1 MHVSTF
7 DLKLNV
13 LNCVGCINYIY
24 MFVLTLL
31 FVSFFQAQSPS
42 DSLKAELA
50 KEKSP
55 EKRSTLYYQLART
68 VYGSDQD
75 LAILYADS
83 AFQEAKNAG
92 SLKQQANALNV
103 KGVSQLIKSEF
114 DQSMASHL
122 EALKIREQ
130 IQDTTGMVESYV
142 NIGNI
147 LYRTSKSY
155 DASLQ
160 YKKGVRLARMT
171 DNSRALSLLYNNLG
185 SYFRDRW
192 KSTDE
197 KIDYDSAMY
206 YLGGALEMKTK
217 LSDKS
222 GMINTLGM
230 LTELAQAEGKF
241 QEAENFLKQVLE
253 ISETTDNKEL
263 QISAKVEMGDF
274 LLENGSPLRAL
285 PFFLSAHEIAKSMDS
300 KFQTTHTLGYLAEV
314 YVAMGNYPKAVEYYK
329 QKVEADWKL
338 QNESNQ
344 KLANDLLIKY
354 ETEKK
359 ELENQRLLE
368 EQRFLDLDLQ
378 RKNEQLIAVGLAFLI
393 LIGIYFWQRKKKL
406 ELAKAHQD
414 LNQLLAQ
421 TQEQHQQIELQAKAL
436 EQSNQALK
444 ESNRIRERLFSVISH
459 DLKTPISTLQTG
471 LEYWSDDTL
480 SQQEFQAILPKI
492 ITQTET
498 VRTLMENLLEW
509 SQAQLDYSKIS
520 ISEVDLHGLVQELI
534 GILKQTSE
542 SKGLNFVNE
551 IPEGHLI
558 NTDQDRLA
566 FILRN
571 LISNAIKY
579 TPSGGTVSLGLD
591 PDHRHSIYVADTG
604 IGMSQEQISALF
616 SGKITSKK
624 GTKGEKGTGI
634 GLILCKEFAE
644 SIGARLKVRSQENQ
658 GSVFTILMD

>member
-1 MHVSTF
+1 MSA
-7 DLKLNV
+7 L
-13 LNCVGCINYIY
+13 I
-24 MFVLTLL
+24 LL

-42 DSLKAELA
+42 DSLRAELV
-50 KEKSP
+50 KEKSS

-75 LAILYADS
+75 LAIVYADS
-83 AFQEAKNAG
+83 AFQEAKNSG
-92 SLKQQANALNV
+92 SLKQEANALNI
-103 KGVSQLIKSEF
+103 KGVAQLIKSEF
-114 DQSMASHL
+114 DQSMSSHL

-130 IQDTTGMVESYV
+130 IQDTTGMVESYL

-147 LYRTSKSY
+147 LYRTSKSQ

-171 DNSRALSLLYNNLG
+171 DNNRALSLLYNNLG

-192 KSTDE
+192 NATDE
-197 KIDYDSAMY
+197 KTDYDSAMY

-222 GMINTLGM
+222 GMINTLGI

-241 QEAENFLKQVLE
+241 QEAENFLKKALE

-263 QISAKVEMGDF
+263 QISAKVDMGDF
-274 LLENGSPLRAL
+274 LLENGAPSRAL
-285 PFFLSAHEIAKSMDS
+285 PFFLSAYEIAESMDS
-300 KFQTTHTLGYLAEV
+300 RFQTSNTLGYLAKV
-314 YVAMGNYPKAVEYYK
+314 YEAMGNYPKSVEYYK

-344 KLANDLLIKY
+344 QMANDLLIKY

-368 EQRFLDLDLQ
+368 QQRFLDLDLQ

-436 EQSNQALK
+436 EHSNQALK

-480 SQQEFQAILPKI
+480 SQEEFQAILPKI

-498 VRTLMENLLEW
+498 VRSLMENLLEW

-520 ISEVDLHGLVQELI
+520 ISEVDLHALVQELI

-644 SIGARLKVRSQENQ
+644 SIGAKLKVKSQENQ
-658 GSVFTILMD
+658 GSVFTISMD

>member
-1 MHVSTF
+1 MNG
-7 DLKLNV
+7 LL
-13 LNCVGCINYIY
+13 IIY
-24 MFVLTLL
+24 LLTLQL
-31 FVSFFQAQSPS
+31 SQISPL
-42 DSLKAELA
+42 DSLKAELRKA
-50 KEKSP
+50 KTAENRA
-55 EKRSTLYYQLART
+55 ELYYEMSRA
-68 VYGSDQD
+68 VYGADQD
-75 LAILYADS
+75 LAIVYADS
-83 AFQEAKNAG
+83 SVEEAEKSN
-92 SLKQQANALNV
+92 SLKIKASALNM
-103 KGVSQLIKSEF
+103 KGISYLIKSEF
-114 DQSMASHL
+114 DLSMETHL
-122 EALKIREQ
+122 SALQIREK
-130 IQDTTGMVESYV
+130 IQDTLGIVGSYL

-147 LYRTSKSY
+147 LYRTGKSFE
-155 DASLQ
+155 ASQ
-160 YKKGVRLARMT
+160 KYKKGLMLAQIVGDKR
-171 DNSRALSLLYNNLG
+171 SLSLLYNNLG

-192 KSTDE
+192 NATDE
-197 KIDYDSAMY
+197 KTDYDSAMY
-206 YLGGALEMKTK
+206 YLGGALEIKTK

-222 GMINTLGM
+222 GMINTLGI

-241 QEAENFLKQVLE
+241 QEAENFLKKALE

-274 LLENGSPLRAL
+274 LLENGSPSQAL
-285 PFFLSAHEIAKSMDS
+285 PFFLSAYEIAESMDS
-300 KFQTTHTLGYLAEV
+300 RFQTSNTLGYLAKV
-314 YVAMGNYPKAVEYYK
+314 YEAMGNYPKAVEYYK

-344 KLANDLLIKY
+344 QMANDLLIKY

-368 EQRFLDLDLQ
+368 QQRFLDLDLQ

-421 TQEQHQQIELQAKAL
+421 TQEQHQQIELQAQAL

-480 SQQEFQAILPKI
+480 SQEEFQAILPKI

-498 VRTLMENLLEW
+498 VRSLMENLLEW

-520 ISEVDLHGLVQELI
+520 ISELDLHALVKELI

-591 PDHRHSIYVADTG
+591 PDHRHSIYVTDTG

-658 GSVFTILMD
+658 GSVFIISMD

>member
-1 MHVSTF
+1 M
-7 DLKLNV
+7 LAQI
-13 LNCVGCINYIY
+13 VG
-24 MFVLTLL
+24 
-31 FVSFFQAQSPS
+31 
-42 DSLKAELA
+42 D
-50 KEKSP
+50 
-55 EKRSTLYYQLART
+55 KRS
-68 VYGSDQD
+68 
-75 LAILYADS
+75 
-83 AFQEAKNAG
+83 
-92 SLKQQANALNV
+92 
-103 KGVSQLIKSEF
+103 
-114 DQSMASHL
+114 
-122 EALKIREQ
+122 
-130 IQDTTGMVESYV
+130 
-142 NIGNI
+142 
-147 LYRTSKSY
+147 
-155 DASLQ
+155 
-160 YKKGVRLARMT
+160 
-171 DNSRALSLLYNNLG
+171 LSLLYNNLG

-192 KSTDE
+192 NATDE
-197 KIDYDSAMY
+197 KTDYDSAMY
-206 YLGGALEMKTK
+206 YLGGALEIKTK

-222 GMINTLGM
+222 GMINTLGI

-241 QEAENFLKQVLE
+241 QEAENFLKKALE

-274 LLENGSPLRAL
+274 LLENGSPSQAL
-285 PFFLSAHEIAKSMDS
+285 PFFLSAYEIAESMDS
-300 KFQTTHTLGYLAEV
+300 RFQTSNTLGYLAKV
-314 YVAMGNYPKAVEYYK
+314 YEAMGNYPKAVEYYK

-344 KLANDLLIKY
+344 QMANDLLIKY

-368 EQRFLDLDLQ
+368 QQRFLDLDLQ

-421 TQEQHQQIELQAKAL
+421 TQEQHQQIELQAQAL

-480 SQQEFQAILPKI
+480 SQEEFQAILPKI

-498 VRTLMENLLEW
+498 VRSLMENLLEW

-520 ISEVDLHGLVQELI
+520 ISEVDLHALVKELI

-591 PDHRHSIYVADTG
+591 PDHRHSIYVTDTG

-658 GSVFTILMD
+658 GSVFIISMD